1 MLKERKSARAWLI
14 LPALLAA
21 VLAAVAFQLY
31 GTNRSASDSTSQTG
45 SAIDIPASP
54 SPSRGGARSSPRDP
68 YEGWIRTAQGELL
81 PQLFRDMTLS
91 SGISFTYRSEM
102 DSEHFAILDMMGGGV
117 ALLDYDGDGL
127 LDVFV
132 TGGGRYGGPDR
143 HQILGNGNRL
153 YKNLGEWRFRD
164 VTQEVGLDQ
173 PSFYSHGCAVADYD
187 RDGWPDLLV
196 TGWGRLALYHNEPN
210 GKGGRRFVEVTK
222 RAGLTDT
229 LWSTSAAWA
238 DLDGDGYPDLYV
250 CHYVDWSLSHNP
262 ICPGFSSSVPRDIC
276 GPQSFSALP
285 HILYRNNGNGTFTD
299 VSREAGIRPHTGDPS
314 KDREAGKGLGVV
326 IADLDDDGKPDIYVA
341 NDTSD
346 NFLYRNL
353 SSPGKLRFEEI
364 GMQAGAARDDHGAPN
379 GSMGVDLAD
388 EMGTGRPSLFV
399 TNYENEMHSLFRSRH
414 KGLFIY
420 SSPTSGVGVLGR
432 SFVGFGT
439 GFLDLDN
446 DGWEDL
452 MIAHGHVIR
461 FPTIVGA
468 RSGDPAPTAAQR
480 PVLLRNLGN
489 GHYRDISK
497 QGGDYF
503 QRDHL
508 GRGVAVGDLDND
520 GRPDLVISH
529 LNEPVAL
536 LRNEADVG
544 HHWLG
549 IDLLGK
555 GRRDVVGSK
564 VILEIG
570 SRRLVRF
577 AKGGGSYLSSSD
589 RRHLFG
595 LGKAERVDRVT
606 VVWSGGR
613 QQSWN
618 GAAFTVDRYWRLS
631 EGQDAIVDLS
641 HRK

>member
-1 MLKERKSARAWLI
+1 MNEKRKRAHAWLI
-14 LPALLAA
+14 LPAVLAA
-21 VLAAVAFQLY
+21 GLAAVAFQVY
-31 GTNRSASDSTSQTG
+31 GTNRSTNHPPPNADSPTDIHS
-45 SAIDIPASP
+45 IPAP
-54 SPSRGGARSSPRDP
+54 RSLPRDP
-68 YEGWIRTAQGELL
+68 QEGWIRTLQGEVLSH
-81 PQLFRDMTLS
+81 LFRDMTAQA
-91 SGISFTYRSEM
+91 GISFSYRSEM

-132 TGGGRYGGPDR
+132 TGGGHYGGPDR
-143 HQILGNGNRL
+143 QQIEGNGNRL
-153 YKNLGEWRFRD
+153 YKNLGGWKFRD

-173 PSFYSHGCAVADYD
+173 PCFYSHGCAVADYD

-196 TGWGRLALYHNEPN
+196 TGWGRLALYHNEPD
-210 GKGGRRFVEVTK
+210 GKGGRRFVEVAK
-222 RAGLTDT
+222 KAGLADS

-250 CHYVDWSLSHNP
+250 CHYLDWSLTHNP

-285 HILYRNNGNGTFTD
+285 HTLYRNNGNGTFTD
-299 VSREAGIRPHTGDPS
+299 VSREAGLRPHTGDPS

-346 NFLYRNL
+346 NFLYLNR
-353 SSPGKLRFEEI
+353 SSPGKLRLEEV
-364 GMQAGAARDDHGAPN
+364 GMQAGAARDDHGAGN

-388 EMGTGRPSLFV
+388 EMGNGRPSLFV
-399 TNYENEMHSLFRSRH
+399 TNYENEMHSLFRSRQ
-414 KGLFIY
+414 KGLFIF
-420 SSPTSGVGVLGR
+420 STPTSGIGTLGR

-461 FPTIVGA
+461 FPTM
-468 RSGDPAPTAAQR
+468 APLAQR
-480 PVLLRNLGN
+480 PVLLRNQGN

-520 GRPDLVISH
+520 GRADLVISH
-529 LNEPVAL
+529 LNEPVVV
-536 LRNEADVG
+536 LRNEAATG
-544 HHWLG
+544 HNWLG
-549 IDLLGK
+549 IDLVGK

-564 VILEIG
+564 VIVEVG
-570 SRRLVRF
+570 PRRLVRF

-595 LGKAERVDRVT
+595 LGKAEKVDRLIVM
-606 VVWSGGR
+606 WSGGR
-613 QQSWN
+613 QQTWN
-618 GAAFTVDRYWRLS
+618 GASLPIDRYWRLV
-631 EGQDAIVDLS
+631 EGQEAVEEMPCP
-641 HRK
+641 K